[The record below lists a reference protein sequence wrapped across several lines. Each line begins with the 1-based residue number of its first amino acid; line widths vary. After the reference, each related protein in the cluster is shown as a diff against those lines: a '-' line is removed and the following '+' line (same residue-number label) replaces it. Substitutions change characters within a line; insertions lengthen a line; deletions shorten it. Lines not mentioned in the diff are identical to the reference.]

1 MHDVIEAGTP
11 HRRRWIGIAVLVG
24 VLAVPAAGLLISRNP
39 DEPPGPARPDMAL
52 SGTPRP
58 STYQYENTPNLLR
71 AEPRREGEEEAIDVV
86 FPDGTEAEVRY
97 PARLQLGR
105 KGSRPTQGAWS
116 EAPALRF
123 RKLYAPLGGRPPN
136 GRRIRGLTSN
146 VSLWTF
152 PSGQSLIYE
161 FGDWR
166 IALLDRPDP
175 LTFEQ
180 RMEWA
185 RALRGRV
192 TPGGYLVL
200 SASKPVHLSGPGD
213 RLGGEPAGPGLLFG
227 GGLSQMV
234 SLVLTK
240 NCPRNGGIPPEVRQN
255 GRGADGTCKGDVF
268 VSAAGE
274 APFVKSALKGIKVK
288 LRQ

>member
-11 HRRRWIGIAVLVG
+11 HRRRWIGIVVLAG

-39 DEPPGPARPDMAL
+39 DEPPAPARPDMAL
-52 SGTPRP
+52 PGTPRP
-58 STYQYENTPNLLR
+58 STYQDESTPNVLR
-71 AEPRREGEEEAIDVV
+71 ADARREGEEETIDVV
-86 FPDGTEAEVRY
+86 FPDGTKAEVRY
-97 PARLQLGR
+97 PARLQLGK

-116 EAPALRF
+116 EGAALVF
-123 RKLYAPLGGRPPN
+123 RKLYAPLGGQPPN
-136 GRRIRGLTSN
+136 GRRIRSLTSN
-146 VSLWTF
+146 VSLWTS
-152 PSGQSLIYE
+152 PSGQMLIYE

-166 IALLDRPDP
+166 IALLDRPDG

-185 RALRGRV
+185 RLLKGRV
-192 TPGGYLVL
+192 TPAGYLVL
-200 SASKPVHLSGPGD
+200 SASKPVRLSKPGD

-227 GGLSQMV
+227 GGLSQTV

-268 VSAAGE
+268 VSASGE
-274 APFVKSALKGIKVK
+274 APFVKSVLEGIKVK
-288 LRQ
+288 LKQ